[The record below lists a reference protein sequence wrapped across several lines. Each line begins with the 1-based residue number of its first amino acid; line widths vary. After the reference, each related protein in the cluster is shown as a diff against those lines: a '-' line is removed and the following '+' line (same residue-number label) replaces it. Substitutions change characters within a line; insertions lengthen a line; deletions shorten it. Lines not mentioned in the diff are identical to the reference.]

1 MSALHR
7 YKPLQASIYLH
18 EDTYLQRELEAVEK
32 TEYIAGILY
41 PRWQMMAG
49 ARLMHNVLCVNM
61 STALRNKLRGKGC
74 STLSSDTR
82 IQNPRTPAYL
92 YPDVVVVCGKPEIQK
107 HHSLVNPTLVVEVT
121 SPQSVEYDRTT
132 KLLIYDAIPSVQEYM
147 IVSHEAQEIMLFR
160 RDEAL
165 RLAFVEIATEQLVL
179 TSVHC
184 TLSIAEIY
192 DDTDFDEIDDINEE
206 ES

>member
-92 YPDVVVVCGKPEIQK
+92 YPDVAVVCGKPEIQK
-107 HHSLVNPTLVVEVT
+107 YHSLVNPTLVVEVT

>member
-92 YPDVVVVCGKPEIQK
+92 YPDVVVVSGKPEIQK

>member
-18 EDTYLQRELEAVEK
+18 EDTYLQRELEAIEK

-121 SPQSVEYDRTT
+121 SPQSFEYDRTT

-165 RLAFVEIATEQLVL
+165 RLAFVEIATEQIVL

>member
-147 IVSHEAQEIMLFR
+147 IVSHKAQEIMLFR

>member
-1 MSALHR
+1 MSALHH
-7 YKPLQASIYLH
+7 YKPLEASIYLH

-121 SPQSVEYDRTT
+121 SPQSFEYDRTT

-165 RLAFVEIATEQLVL
+165 RLAFVEIATEQIVL